1 MKIQQNLVWDK
12 HSGELIG
19 FVDLGDIEL
28 NYSTLERVDQVATH
42 VLVFLVRSIVNPF
55 KFSMANFATTC
66 ATSFQIFP
74 LFWKAVSICEL
85 QCMLKVVAATS
96 DGASTNRKMYRMHS
110 RLARIEDVNDN
121 VDVTYRTLNLF
132 SNEKR

>member
-1 MKIQQNLVWDK
+1 MKIQQNLFWDK

-55 KFSMANFATTC
+55 KFSMANFATTS
-66 ATSFQIFP
+66 ATSFQTFP

-85 QCMLKVVAATS
+85 QCATS
-96 DGASTNRKMYRMHS
+96 CSSNKLWCFNKS
-110 RLARIEDVNDN
+110 EDVPNA
-121 VDVTYRTLNLF
+121 F
-132 SNEKR
+132 SFGKD